1 MKKLSLVILALII
14 FFGCGEKKEETPQ
27 LKNEVL
33 TYDSSDIQA
42 PSLDPNSIGNVNL
55 EYKLEKGK
63 SYNFRLTSIAKE
75 MQTIEADTIMANNVE
90 QTIIYKLILD
100 VKDIDPEKIMEIEFN
115 FNSIRLDAI
124 ANGKKFTYQSGTK
137 LDSIDRERY
146 LDYESLINNPFT
158 ARISKTGDIVEVF
171 KADRIVNKIL
181 ELRNLKD
188 SVSIEEK
195 KSFQQEII
203 ESALKPLITQIF
215 RKLPDKSL
223 AKDSSWSFQP
233 PALNLQIVEFDNSQN
248 FKLIDFQKFNEN
260 KLAVIDAT
268 VKSKARISPQ
278 AKQNNI
284 AVKNPDYYANGT
296 IYFNLDKGLI
306 QKSKTKTTLNLEMS
320 MNMPTQKGMQKV
332 TRKQSTINTNILE
345 FL

>member
-1 MKKLSLVILALII
+1 MKKLSLMVLALII

-27 LKNEVL
+27 VKNEVL

-55 EYKLEKGK
+55 EYKLEKDK
-63 SYNFRLTSIAKE
+63 RYNFRLTSIAKE
-75 MQTIEADTIMANNVE
+75 TQTIEADTFMANNVE
-90 QTIIYKLILD
+90 QTIIYKLTLD

-137 LDSIDRERY
+137 LDSLDQERY

-181 ELRNLKD
+181 ELRKIKD

-203 ESALKPLITQIF
+203 EGALKPLITQIF

-223 AKDSSWSFQP
+223 AKDSAWSFQP

-248 FKLIDFQKFNEN
+248 FKLIDFKKFNES
-260 KLAVIDAT
+260 KLAVINAT
-268 VKSKARISPQ
+268 VKSKAKISPQ

-284 AVKNPDYYANGT
+284 AVKNPDYYADGT

>member
-1 MKKLSLVILALII
+1 MKKFSLIVLALII
-14 FFGCGEKKEETPQ
+14 FFGCGKKKEEVPQ
-27 LKNEVL
+27 VKNEIL
-33 TYDSSDIQA
+33 TFDSSDIKA
-42 PSLDPNSIGNVNL
+42 PSIDPNSIGKVNL
-55 EYKLEKGK
+55 EYRLEKGK
-63 SYNFRLTSIAKE
+63 KYDFRLTSISQE
-75 MQTIEADTIMANNVE
+75 TQTIVADTIIANNVE
-90 QTIIYKLILD
+90 QTIIYKLNLD
-100 VKDIDPEKIMEIEFN
+100 VKDIDPENIMEIEFN
-115 FNSIRLDAI
+115 FNSIKLDAN

-137 LDSIDRERY
+137 LDSLDRERY

-195 KSFQQEII
+195 KSFQQDII
-203 ESALKPLITQIF
+203 EGALKPLITQIF
-215 RKLPDKSL
+215 RKLPEKSL
-223 AKDSSWSFQP
+223 GKDSSWSFQP
-233 PALNLQIVEFDNSQN
+233 PNINLQIVEFDNSQN

-268 VKSKARISPQ
+268 VKSKAKISEQ

-284 AVKNPDYYANGT
+284 TVKNPAYFAGGT

>member
-1 MKKLSLVILALII
+1 LWS
-14 FFGCGEKKEETPQ
+14 FFFLFSTTKKE
-27 LKNEVL
+27 
-33 TYDSSDIQA
+33 
-42 PSLDPNSIGNVNL
+42 IGRA
-55 EYKLEKGK
+55 
-63 SYNFRLTSIAKE
+63 SC
-75 MQTIEADTIMANNVE
+75 
-90 QTIIYKLILD
+90 
-100 VKDIDPEKIMEIEFN
+100 
-115 FNSIRLDAI
+115 
-124 ANGKKFTYQSGTK
+124 
-137 LDSIDRERY
+137 RERY

-248 FKLIDFQKFNEN
+248 FKIIDFKSFNEN